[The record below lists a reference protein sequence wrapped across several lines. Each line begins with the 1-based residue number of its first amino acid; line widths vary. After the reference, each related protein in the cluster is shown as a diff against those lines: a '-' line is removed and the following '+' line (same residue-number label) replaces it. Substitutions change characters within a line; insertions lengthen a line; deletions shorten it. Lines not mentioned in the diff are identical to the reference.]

1 MGAFEFVP
9 KGGVR
14 LRAGLRFNSESWGGA
29 CLVGASA
36 GGVDPLKPMHRSDG
50 TGSAKQAQAESVRW
64 EAVKT
69 VADVERLITSSSGPV
84 LLDLYADWCI
94 SCKGGAIC
102 LPEPE
107 VARQLA
113 RFTLLRAD
121 VTANDAQ
128 DKALLKQFGL
138 FGPPSLVFFSED
150 GREIDE
156 FRVQGEVS
164 ADRLE
169 AHLAQVL
176 AL

>member
-1 MGAFEFVP
+1 
-9 KGGVR
+9 
-14 LRAGLRFNSESWGGA
+14 
-29 CLVGASA
+29 
-36 GGVDPLKPMHRSDG
+36 MHRLG
-50 TGSAKQAQAESVRW
+50 IVGSFEGGQTEAVRW

-69 VADVERLITSSSGPV
+69 VTDVKQRMASSSGPV

-94 SCKGGAIC
+94 SCKVMERSVF
-102 LPEPE
+102 PEPG
-107 VARQLA
+107 VAEQLA
-113 RFTLLRAD
+113 QFTLLRAD

-128 DKALLKQFGL
+128 DQALLKQYGL

-150 GREIDE
+150 GGELAE